1 MAKLLVPLVMLGA
14 VAGSHRCPPRCLCP
28 AAAPNPT
35 LLCARTGLL
44 AVPPTLDRAAVEL
57 RLADNFIGAVGRA
70 DFANMSSLV
79 HLTLSRNGLRRLA
92 PGAFADLR
100 ALRALHLDGNR
111 LPALSGAQLR
121 GLASLRHLILANN
134 QLAAIE
140 PAAFAAFA
148 ATVED
153 LDLSHNNLPALPWE
167 AVAGMASLATLT
179 LDHNLLERVPAG
191 AVARLPRLARLDLT
205 ANRLRALPPV
215 PGPPGPSLAAGGN
228 PLHCNCELLWLRRLA
243 RPGRLESCAS
253 PPPLA
258 GRLLWAVPEEELAC
272 RAPAIAGAAA
282 DPAAVLEGQPL
293 RLGCAAAGDPPPAL
307 HWLGPDGRLV
317 QNGSRRAV
325 RPDGSLELRVA
336 TLRDHGAFTC
346 VASNAAGE
354 AAARVQVAV
363 LPLPVPRSDGDG
375 DAEAGPGPSDMAR
388 AGGNESRAAGERRIV
403 AAELTA
409 SSARIRWLP
418 QRHVPGIR
426 MFQIQYNSS
435 LDDSLVYRWVP
446 GSLGGPG
453 GLPGA
458 GFGCVSPRCAALWG
472 LARQPGTL
480 PGIAGWHRTA
490 RRGIARHRVEPR
502 GLARPRRRLAAH
514 RRARPGATFPTPQA
528 SPCPPRLLPPS
539 SRSFVLR
546 DLAAG
551 REYDLCVSALYAEGA
566 TALPTARAL
575 GCVRFATAGG
585 APGCA
590 ALPRPHFLGGTVIIV
605 IGAAIATSVLVFILI
620 LTARYKAAAARR
632 PAAAVA
638 SVCSQTN
645 GTHRPPEPEPPPP
658 PPPPQPSA
666 LPPPAPVGAAR
677 EGARGLFPSHSYPRR
692 ARTRRHGSLP
702 RLDLPDAAPTLRPSF
717 GSTHWMLESTV

>member
-44 AVPPTLDRAAVEL
+44 AVPPSLDRGAVEL

-243 RPGRLESCAS
+243 QPGRLESCAS

-325 RPDGSLELRVA
+325 GPDGSLELRVA
-336 TLRDHGAFTC
+336 TLGDHGAFTC

-363 LPLPVPRSDGDG
+363 FPLPVAREDGDG
-375 DAEAGPGPSDMAR
+375 DGETAAGPSDMAR
-388 AGGNESRAAGERRIV
+388 AGGNETWVPGERRVV

-409 SSARIRWLP
+409 TSARIRWLP

-426 MFQIQYNSS
+426 MFQVTYNSS
-435 LDDSLVYRWVP
+435 LDDSLVYRWVD
-446 GSLGGPG
+446 
-453 GLPGA
+453 
-458 GFGCVSPRCAALWG
+458 
-472 LARQPGTL
+472 T
-480 PGIAGWHRTA
+480 
-490 RRGIARHRVEPR
+490 RHCM
-502 GLARPRRRLAAH
+502 A
-514 RRARPGATFPTPQA
+514 
-528 SPCPPRLLPPS
+528 
-539 SRSFVLR
+539 
-546 DLAAG
+546 
-551 REYDLCVSALYAEGA
+551 
-566 TALPTARAL
+566 
-575 GCVRFATAGG
+575 
-585 APGCA
+585 
-590 ALPRPHFLGGTVIIV
+590 
-605 IGAAIATSVLVFILI
+605 
-620 LTARYKAAAARR
+620 
-632 PAAAVA
+632 
-638 SVCSQTN
+638 
-645 GTHRPPEPEPPPP
+645 
-658 PPPPQPSA
+658 
-666 LPPPAPVGAAR
+666 
-677 EGARGLFPSHSYPRR
+677 
-692 ARTRRHGSLP
+692 
-702 RLDLPDAAPTLRPSF
+702 
-717 GSTHWMLESTV
+717 

>member
-1 MAKLLVPLVMLGA
+1 MAWLLVAAALALC
-14 VAGSHRCPPRCLCP
+14 VARGSRCPPRCLCP

-44 AVPPTLDRAAVEL
+44 AVPPSLDRGAVEL

-153 LDLSHNNLPALPWE
+153 LDLSHNNLPALPWD
-167 AVAGMASLATLT
+167 AVAAMASLATLT

-243 RPGRLESCAS
+243 QPGRLESCAS

-325 RPDGSLELRVA
+325 KPDGSLELRVA
-336 TLRDHGAFTC
+336 TLGDHGAFTC

-354 AAARVQVAV
+354 AAARVEVAV
-363 LPLPVPRSDGDG
+363 LPLPVPHGDE
-375 DAEAGPGPSDMAR
+375 DAEDAVPGPSDMAS
-388 AGGNESRAAGERRIV
+388 GGNETRAAANGGERRAV
-403 AAELTA
+403 AAELA
-409 SSARIRWLP
+409 GGEARIRWVP
-418 QRHVPGIR
+418 QRHGPGIR
-426 MFQIQYNSS
+426 GFQVRYNSS
-435 LDDSLVYRWVP
+435 LDDGHVY
-446 GSLGGPG
+446 
-453 GLPGA
+453 
-458 GFGCVSPRCAALWG
+458 
-472 LARQPGTL
+472 
-480 PGIAGWHRTA
+480 
-490 RRGIARHRVEPR
+490 
-502 GLARPRRRLAAH
+502 
-514 RRARPGATFPTPQA
+514 
-528 SPCPPRLLPPS
+528 RLLPPS

-546 DLAAG
+546 DVASGRRYEVCVAALVAVG
-551 REYDLCVSALYAEGA
+551 PSASPVARAVGCVSFTASSSSPSSCGKALA
-566 TALPTARAL
+566 T
-575 GCVRFATAGG
+575 
-585 APGCA
+585 
-590 ALPRPHFLGGTVIIV
+590 PHFLGGTVIIV
-605 IGAAIATSVLVFILI
+605 IGAAIAASVLVFILI
-620 LTARYKAAAARR
+620 LTARYKAAGAARR
-632 PAAAVA
+632 SPPAVVD
-638 SVCSQTN
+638 VCSQTN
-645 GTHRPPEPEPPPP
+645 GARRSPNAEASTGAFPPPT
-658 PPPPQPSA
+658 
-666 LPPPAPVGAAR
+666 APIGAVGGGKAPMGAA
-677 EGARGLFPSHSYPRR
+677 ALFPSHSYPRR

-702 RLDLPDAAPTLRPSF
+702 RLDLPEGTPALRPSF

>member
-14 VAGSHRCPPRCLCP
+14 VAGPQRCPPRCLCP
-28 AAAPNPT
+28 AAAPSPT

-44 AVPPTLDRAAVEL
+44 AVPPSLDRGAVEL
-57 RLADNFIGAVGRA
+57 RLADNFIGSVGRS

-167 AVAGMASLATLT
+167 AVAAMASLATLT

-191 AVARLPRLARLDLT
+191 AVAGLPRLARLDLT

-243 RPGRLESCAS
+243 GPGRLESCAS

-258 GRLLWAVPEEELAC
+258 GRLLWAVPEEELSC
-272 RAPAIAGAAA
+272 RAPAIAAAAA

-317 QNGSRRAV
+317 QNGSRRAL

-336 TLRDHGAFTC
+336 TLGDHGAFTC

-354 AAARVQVAV
+354 AAARVHVAV
-363 LPLPVPRSDGDG
+363 LPLPVARGGGGGGGDEDGG
-375 DAEAGPGPSDMAR
+375 DEAAGPSDMAR
-388 AGGNESRAAGERRIV
+388 AGAANESVRVVAGE
-403 AAELTA
+403 LTE
-409 SSARIRWLP
+409 SSVRIRWSSP
-418 QRHVPGIR
+418 RRHGPGVR
-426 MFQIQYNSS
+426 MFQLQYNSS
-435 LDDSLVYRWVP
+435 LDDSLVY
-446 GSLGGPG
+446 
-453 GLPGA
+453 
-458 GFGCVSPRCAALWG
+458 
-472 LARQPGTL
+472 
-480 PGIAGWHRTA
+480 
-490 RRGIARHRVEPR
+490 
-502 GLARPRRRLAAH
+502 
-514 RRARPGATFPTPQA
+514 
-528 SPCPPRLLPPS
+528 RLLPPS

-546 DLAAG
+546 DLASG
-551 REYDLCVSALYAEGA
+551 REYQLCVAALYAPPAVPAAA
-566 TALPTARAL
+566 TRSL
-575 GCVRFATAGG
+575 GCVRFLTPSSSSSSSSSSSGGPPAGCS
-585 APGCA
+585 AQP
-590 ALPRPHFLGGTVIIV
+590 PRPHFVGGTVIVV
-605 IGAAIATSVLVFILI
+605 IGAAIAASVLVFILI
-620 LTARYKAAAARR
+620 LTARYKAAAAARR
-632 PAAAVA
+632 PGADHDRPPSPTNVA

-645 GTHRPPEPEPPPP
+645 G
-658 PPPPQPSA
+658 A
-666 LPPPAPVGAAR
+666 
-677 EGARGLFPSHSYPRR
+677 
-692 ARTRRHGSLP
+692 
-702 RLDLPDAAPTLRPSF
+702 
-717 GSTHWMLESTV
+717 

>member
-1 MAKLLVPLVMLGA
+1 MAELLVPLVMLGA
-14 VAGSHRCPPRCLCP
+14 VAGSARCPPRCLCP
-28 AAAPNPT
+28 AAAPSPT

-44 AVPPTLDRAAVEL
+44 AVPPSLDRGAVEL

-134 QLAAIE
+134 QLATIE

-153 LDLSHNNLPALPWE
+153 LDLSHNNLPALPWD
-167 AVAGMASLATLT
+167 AVAAMASLATLT

-282 DPAAVLEGQPL
+282 EPAAVLEGQPL

-336 TLRDHGAFTC
+336 TLGDHGAFTC

-363 LPLPVPRSDGDG
+363 LPLPVPRGDA
-375 DAEAGPGPSDMAR
+375 DAEAAEAGPGPSDMAR
-388 AGGNESRAAGERRIV
+388 AGGNETRAAGERRIV

-435 LDDSLVYRWVP
+435 LDDSLVYR
-446 GSLGGPG
+446 
-453 GLPGA
+453 
-458 GFGCVSPRCAALWG
+458 
-472 LARQPGTL
+472 
-480 PGIAGWHRTA
+480 
-490 RRGIARHRVEPR
+490 
-502 GLARPRRRLAAH
+502 
-514 RRARPGATFPTPQA
+514 
-528 SPCPPRLLPPS
+528 LLPPS

-551 REYDLCVSALYAEGA
+551 REYDLCVSALYAEGVA
-566 TALPTARAL
+566 APPAARAL
-575 GCVRFATAGG
+575 GCVRFATAG
-585 APGCA
+585 APPGCA
-590 ALPRPHFLGGTVIIV
+590 ALPRPHFLGGTVIVV
-605 IGAAIATSVLVFILI
+605 IGAAIAASVLVFILI

-632 PAAAVA
+632 TPAAAVA

-645 GTHRPPEPEPPPP
+645 GAHRAPEPEPPPP
-658 PPPPQPSA
+658 PAAAAAP
-666 LPPPAPVGAAR
+666 PPPAPPAPAGTGG

-702 RLDLPDAAPTLRPSF
+702 RLDLPDAAPALRPSF